1 MDDVSNGDAVVSV
14 GWNLVAIGFGGVL
27 ARGPRV
33 GQSCGVGADGCGD
46 AGMKLA
52 VLFVAG
58 YFAAGVAAKRDLVSS
73 DGGEL
78 VDA

>member
-1 MDDVSNGDAVVSV
+1 
-14 GWNLVAIGFGGVL
+14 
-27 ARGPRV
+27 
-33 GQSCGVGADGCGD
+33 
-46 AGMKLA
+46 MKLA

-58 YFAAGVAAKRDLVSS
+58 YFAAGIAAEWDLVSS